1 MKIVLYSVMMNGK
14 LEELI
19 VPECTLYEKRS
30 SIARITLN
38 RPEVLNALNRK
49 LWREIYENLDQAEKD
64 EEIRAIMLTGAGRA
78 FCAGDDIKEVFSL
91 KTLEEAKAFFLDFAT
106 PTITKIIQLSK
117 PVIAAVNGP
126 AYGGGCEIAMLCDIV
141 VASDNATFAIPE
153 ALIGAIPPVA
163 TVMGVYLIGKLNVS
177 MMALTGEPVPAEEA
191 KLMGLVNKVVPLEEL
206 IATAEKLARSTM
218 RAAPSSVSVMKKLM
232 NQRFEPEEL
241 KRAAEELLN
250 LVQTDEGK
258 EGHRAFV
265 EKRLPRWVRT

>member
-1 MKIVLYSVMMNGK
+1 MKIVLYSVMMNHE

-19 VPECTLYEKRS
+19 VLECTLYEKRS
-30 SIARITLN
+30 SIAWVTLN
-38 RPEVLNALNRK
+38 RPEVLNALNRM

-64 EEIRAIMLTGAGRA
+64 EEIRAIIITGAGRA

-91 KTLEEAKAFFLDFAT
+91 KTLEEAKAFFLDFAI
-106 PTITKIIQLSK
+106 PTITKIIRLSK

-141 VASDNATFAIPE
+141 VASDNATFAVPE

-163 TVMGVYLIGKLNVS
+163 TVMGAYLIGKLNVS
-177 MMALTGEPVPAEEA
+177 MMALTGEPVAAEEA
-191 KLMGLVNKVVPLEEL
+191 KLMGLVNKVVPIEEL
-206 IATAEKLARSTM
+206 IATAEKLAKSTM
-218 RAAPSSVSVMKKLM
+218 RAAPSSVRVMKKLM

-265 EKRLPRWVRT
+265 EKRLPRWVKT